1 MEKSIARHEAISRLT
16 TKLDRIMEE
25 TEYILKGEHALGPK
39 SFTEV
44 NKKNYSSKDSRDL
57 KLLENATNHVTSSKF
72 QAVDVLLQILQ
83 KQEELTVEEYKINNS
98 TIKVLVIEDTEF

>member
-1 MEKSIARHEAISRLT
+1 MEKSIARHEAISTLT

-39 SFTEV
+39 SFAEV

-57 KLLENATNHVTSSKF
+57 KMLENATNHVTSSKF